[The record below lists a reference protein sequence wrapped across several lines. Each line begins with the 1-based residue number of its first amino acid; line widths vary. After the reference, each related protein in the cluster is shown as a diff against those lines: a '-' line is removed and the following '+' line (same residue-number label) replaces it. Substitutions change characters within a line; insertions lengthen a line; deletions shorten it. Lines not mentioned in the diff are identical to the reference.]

1 MRTVRRQKVMDLQ
14 KLETL
19 KARYERRLDNIK
31 RELITIHQMIEQVKL
46 VLAKQ
51 ELTHLQVEVA
61 KNETV

>member
-14 KLETL
+14 KLESL
-19 KARYERRLDNIK
+19 KAKTERRVDNLR

>member
-1 MRTVRRQKVMDLQ
+1 MDLQ